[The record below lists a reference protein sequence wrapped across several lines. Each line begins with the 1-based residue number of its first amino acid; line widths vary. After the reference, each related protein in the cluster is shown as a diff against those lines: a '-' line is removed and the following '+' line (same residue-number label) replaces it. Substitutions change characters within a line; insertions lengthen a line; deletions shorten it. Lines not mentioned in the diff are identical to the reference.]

1 MPTNVFRSARALA
14 AGSFVARAVRD
25 PRYLLVASVGT
36 GSAWVIGLPFGAAV
50 VVGAGMLGVA
60 TVVGDRVHGG
70 GPHDL
75 AAKPAAQPLRAGT
88 RQAVLVLTL
97 QGYRADLEHLQHARP
112 AAAVAGTAVQ
122 ASAAA
127 RGAETVADRVAV
139 AVDVVDDALA
149 RADRVARQM
158 TNTTEVRAS
167 IHRMQQ
173 RRGDLLAKLTAA
185 VDEVGEVYTKLLE
198 LSTTADLIDVP
209 TDDVSAAA
217 QLNDSLDAIR
227 GAFTEL
233 ETEAITTRALL

>member
-1 MPTNVFRSARALA
+1 
-14 AGSFVARAVRD
+14 
-25 PRYLLVASVGT
+25 
-36 GSAWVIGLPFGAAV
+36 
-50 VVGAGMLGVA
+50 MLGVA

-70 GPHDL
+70 PQE
-75 AAKPAAQPLRAGT
+75 PAAQPLRAGT
-88 RQAVLVLTL
+88 PQTILVLTL
-97 QGYRADLEHLQHARP
+97 QGYRADLERLQHARP

-127 RGAETVADRVAV
+127 RSAETVANRVAV
-139 AVDVVDDALA
+139 AVDAVDDALT
-149 RADRVARQM
+149 RAERVARQM
-158 TNTTEVRAS
+158 THTAQVRAS

-198 LSTTADLIDVP
+198 LSTTAEIIDVP

-227 GAFTEL
+227 AAFAEL

>member
-1 MPTNVFRSARALA
+1 MPANVFRSARARW
-14 AGSFVARAVRD
+14 AGSFAARAVRD
-25 PRYLLVASVGT
+25 PWYLLVAGVGT
-36 GSAWVIGLPFGAAV
+36 GSAWAIGLPFGAAV
-50 VVGAGMLGVA
+50 VVGGGMLGVA
-60 TVVGDRVHGG
+60 TVVGDRVR
-70 GPHDL
+70 GPNAV
-75 AAKPAAQPLRAGT
+75 AADRVARPLRTGT
-88 RQAVLVLTL
+88 PQAILVLTL
-97 QGYRADLEHLQHARP
+97 QGYRADLERLQHARP

-139 AVDVVDDALA
+139 AVDAVDDALT

-158 TNTTEVRAS
+158 THTTQVRAS

-173 RRGDLLAKLTAA
+173 RRSDLLAKLTTA

-198 LSTTADLIDVP
+198 LSTTAELIDVP
-209 TDDVSAAA
+209 TGDVSAAA

-227 GAFTEL
+227 AAFAEL

>member
-1 MPTNVFRSARALA
+1 MPAKGFRTAQALA
-14 AGSFVARAVRD
+14 AGSFAARAVRD
-25 PRYLLVASVGT
+25 RGNLLVAGVGT
-36 GSAWVIGLPFGAAV
+36 GSAWAIGLPFGAAV

-70 GPHDL
+70 GPHD
-75 AAKPAAQPLRAGT
+75 PAAQPLRSGT
-88 RQAVLVLTL
+88 PQAILVLTL
-97 QGYRADLEHLQHARP
+97 QGYRADLERLQQARP

-139 AVDVVDDALA
+139 AVDAVDDALT

-158 TNTTEVRAS
+158 TNAAQVRAS

-173 RRGDLLAKLTAA
+173 RRSDLLAKLTAA

-227 GAFTEL
+227 AAFAEL
-233 ETEAITTRALL
+233 ETDAFTTRALL

>member
-1 MPTNVFRSARALA
+1 MPANGFRTARARA
-14 AGSFVARAVRD
+14 TGSFLTRAFRD
-25 PRYLLVASVGT
+25 PGNLLVAGLGT
-36 GSAWVIGLPFGAAV
+36 GSAWAIGLPLGAAA

-60 TVVGDRVHGG
+60 TIVGDRVHGG
-70 GPHDL
+70 SHE
-75 AAKPAAQPLRAGT
+75 PAAPPLRAGT
-88 RQAVLVLTL
+88 PQAILVLTL
-97 QGYRADLEHLQHARP
+97 QGYRADLERLQHARP

-127 RGAETVADRVAV
+127 RGAETVANRVAV
-139 AVDVVDDALA
+139 AVDAVDDALA

-158 TNTTEVRAS
+158 THTTEVRAS

-173 RRGDLLAKLTAA
+173 RRGDLLAKLAAA

-209 TDDVSAAA
+209 TDEMSAAA

-227 GAFTEL
+227 AAFAEL
-233 ETEAITTRALL
+233 ETEAITTRALF

>member
-1 MPTNVFRSARALA
+1 
-14 AGSFVARAVRD
+14 
-25 PRYLLVASVGT
+25 
-36 GSAWVIGLPFGAAV
+36 
-50 VVGAGMLGVA
+50 MLGVA

-70 GPHDL
+70 GPHE
-75 AAKPAAQPLRAGT
+75 PATQPLRAGT
-88 RQAVLVLTL
+88 PQAILVQTL
-97 QGYRADLEHLQHARP
+97 QGYRADLERLQHARP
-112 AAAVAGTAVQ
+112 AAPVAGTAVQ

-127 RGAETVADRVAV
+127 RGAETVANRVAV
-139 AVDVVDDALA
+139 AVDAVDDALT
-149 RADRVARQM
+149 RVDRVARQM
-158 TNTTEVRAS
+158 THTTQVRAS

-198 LSTTADLIDVP
+198 LSTTANLVDVP

-227 GAFTEL
+227 AAFTEL

>member
-1 MPTNVFRSARALA
+1 MPANLFRTAGARA
-14 AGSFVARAVRD
+14 AGSFAARAVRD
-25 PRYLLVASVGT
+25 PWYLLVAGVGT
-36 GSAWVIGLPFGAAV
+36 GSAWAIGLPFGAAV
-50 VVGAGMLGVA
+50 LVGGGMLGVA
-60 TVVGDRVHGG
+60 TVVGDRVR
-70 GPHDL
+70 GPNAV
-75 AAKPAAQPLRAGT
+75 AADPVARPLRTGT
-88 RQAVLVLTL
+88 PQAILVLTL
-97 QGYRADLEHLQHARP
+97 QGYRADLERLQQARP

-139 AVDVVDDALA
+139 AVDAVDDALT

-158 TNTTEVRAS
+158 TRTTQVRAS

-198 LSTTADLIDVP
+198 LSTTASLVDVP

-227 GAFTEL
+227 AAFAEL

>member
-1 MPTNVFRSARALA
+1 MPAKGFRTAQALA
-14 AGSFVARAVRD
+14 AGSFAARAVRD
-25 PRYLLVASVGT
+25 RGNLLVAGVGT
-36 GSAWVIGLPFGAAV
+36 GSAWAIGLPFGAAV

-60 TVVGDRVHGG
+60 TVVGDRVRGG
-70 GPHDL
+70 SHE
-75 AAKPAAQPLRAGT
+75 PAAPPLRAGT
-88 RQAVLVLTL
+88 PQAILVLTL
-97 QGYRADLEHLQHARP
+97 QGYRADLERLQHARR
-112 AAAVAGTAVQ
+112 AAPVAGTAVQ

-127 RGAETVADRVAV
+127 CGAETVANRVAV
-139 AVDVVDDALA
+139 AVDAVDDALA

-158 TNTTEVRAS
+158 THTTEVRAS

-198 LSTTADLIDVP
+198 LSTTAEIIDVP
-209 TDDVSAAA
+209 THDVSAAA

-227 GAFTEL
+227 AAFTEL

>member
-1 MPTNVFRSARALA
+1 MPANLFRTAGARA
-14 AGSFVARAVRD
+14 AGSFAARAVRD
-25 PRYLLVASVGT
+25 PWYLLVAGVGT
-36 GSAWVIGLPFGAAV
+36 GSAWAIGLPFGAAV
-50 VVGAGMLGVA
+50 VVGGGMLGVA
-60 TVVGDRVHGG
+60 TVVGDRVR
-70 GPHDL
+70 GPNAV
-75 AAKPAAQPLRAGT
+75 AADPVARPLRTGT
-88 RQAVLVLTL
+88 PQAILVLTL
-97 QGYRADLEHLQHARP
+97 QGYRADLERLQHARP

-139 AVDVVDDALA
+139 AVDAVDDALT

-158 TNTTEVRAS
+158 THTTQVRAS

-173 RRGDLLAKLTAA
+173 RRSDLLAKLTTA

-198 LSTTADLIDVP
+198 LSTTAELIDVP

-227 GAFTEL
+227 AAFAEL

>member
-1 MPTNVFRSARALA
+1 MPTHVFRTAQARA
-14 AGSFVARAVRD
+14 AGSFVARAVRE
-25 PRYLLVASVGT
+25 PRYLLVAGLGT
-36 GSAWVIGLPFGAAV
+36 GSAWAIGLPFGAAV

-70 GPHDL
+70 GPHD
-75 AAKPAAQPLRAGT
+75 PAAPPLRAGT
-88 RQAVLVLTL
+88 PQAILVLTL

-127 RGAETVADRVAV
+127 RGAETVANRVAA
-139 AVDVVDDALA
+139 AVDAMDDALA

-173 RRGDLLAKLTAA
+173 RRGDLLAKLAAA

-209 TDDVSAAA
+209 TDEMSAAA

-227 GAFTEL
+227 AAFTEL

>member
-1 MPTNVFRSARALA
+1 MPAKGFRTAQALA
-14 AGSFVARAVRD
+14 AGSFAARAVRD
-25 PRYLLVASVGT
+25 RGNLLVAGVGT
-36 GSAWVIGLPFGAAV
+36 GSAWAVGLPFGAAV

-60 TVVGDRVHGG
+60 TVVGDRVRG

-88 RQAVLVLTL
+88 PQAILVLTL
-97 QGYRADLEHLQHARP
+97 QGYRADLERLQHARR
-112 AAAVAGTAVQ
+112 AAPVAGTAVQ

-127 RGAETVADRVAV
+127 CGAETVANRVAV
-139 AVDVVDDALA
+139 AVDAVDDALA

-158 TNTTEVRAS
+158 THTTEVRAS

-198 LSTTADLIDVP
+198 LSTTASLVDVP

-227 GAFTEL
+227 AAFAEL

>member
-1 MPTNVFRSARALA
+1 MPANVFRSARARVA
-14 AGSFVARAVRD
+14 RSFAARAVRD
-25 PRYLLVASVGT
+25 PGILLVAGVGA
-36 GSAWVIGLPFGAAV
+36 GSAWAIGLPFGATI

-60 TVVGDRVHGG
+60 TVVGDRVR
-70 GPHDL
+70 HD
-75 AAKPAAQPLRAGT
+75 PDAQPLRVGT
-88 RQAVLVLTL
+88 PQAILVLTL
-97 QGYRADLEHLQHARP
+97 QGYRDDLERLQHSRP

-122 ASAAA
+122 AGAAA
-127 RGAETVADRVAV
+127 RDAETVANRVAV
-139 AVDVVDDALA
+139 AVDAVDDALT

-158 TNTTEVRAS
+158 THTAEVRAS

-173 RRGDLLAKLTAA
+173 RRSDLLAKLAAA

-227 GAFTEL
+227 GAFAEL